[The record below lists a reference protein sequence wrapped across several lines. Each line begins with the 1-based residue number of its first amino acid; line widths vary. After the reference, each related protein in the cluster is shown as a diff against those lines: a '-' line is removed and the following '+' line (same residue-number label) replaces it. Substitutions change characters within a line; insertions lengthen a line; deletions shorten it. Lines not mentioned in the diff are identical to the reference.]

1 MFVQMDWRLFGELL
15 LGVVSLL
22 DAAILVAMGVTGN
35 IWLCYVL
42 YIVFRSSYQ
51 LVITI
56 AT

>member
-1 MFVQMDWRLFGELL
+1 MFVHIDWRLFGELF

-22 DAAILVAMGVTGN
+22 EAALLVVMGVTSN
-35 IWLCYVL
+35 IWLCYVF
-42 YIVFRSSYQ
+42 YIIFRSSYQ